1 MYITDKDIE
10 NFDRVR
16 RLNIINS
23 VSGIKPANLIGTVDG
38 QGRTNVAIFS
48 SVVHMSSHPP
58 LLGFMLR
65 PSGEV
70 RRHTYEN
77 IMENGHYT
85 INHIHE
91 SFIAK
96 AHYTSA
102 KFDKNV
108 SEFDTC
114 ALTPEY
120 IADFPAP
127 FVKESHLKIGME
139 FLQQIPIK
147 LNDTSL
153 IIGKIKSITVPD
165 EAVNEIGRID
175 LSVLKDVGISGLNT
189 YYALNKLQEFPYARV
204 HEVPN
209 FE

>member
-38 QGRTNVAIFS
+38 QGQTNVAIFS

-77 IMENGHYT
+77 IIENGHYT
-85 INHIHE
+85 INHIHK

-102 KFDKNV
+102 KFNKNI

-127 FVKESHLKIGME
+127 FVKESYLKIGME
-139 FLQQIPIK
+139 FLQQIPIE
-147 LNDTSL
+147 LNETSL

-175 LSVLKDVGISGLNT
+175 LSMLKDVGISGLNT
-189 YYALNKLQEFPYARV
+189 YYGLNKLKEFPYARV
-204 HEVPN
+204 HEVPD